1 MKLPG
6 KKKDLNEAEAEDASF
21 KKKTWKKN
29 IKVSSKKKQVA
40 VSCGKRWPSSSKGY
54 PFLVWP
60 NSLEGSHPIPVDP
73 VGCQARLPTLYQ
85 QPAKEVVTIQQGG
98 NLKSFATVG
107 W

>member
-1 MKLPG
+1 M
-6 KKKDLNEAEAEDASF
+6 E
-21 KKKTWKKN
+21 KTS
-29 IKVSSKKKQVA
+29 KVSSKKMAKLLFKTV
-40 VSCGKRWPSSSKGY
+40 GNRWPSSSKGY
-54 PFLVWP
+54 PFFVWP
-60 NSLEGSHPIPVDP
+60 NSIGGSHPPVDP

>member
-1 MKLPG
+1 MAKFLY
-6 KKKDLNEAEAEDASF
+6 KVRKSF
-21 KKKTWKKN
+21 
-29 IKVSSKKKQVA
+29 
-40 VSCGKRWPSSSKGY
+40 
-54 PFLVWP
+54 FVWP
-60 NSLEGSHPIPVDP
+60 NSIGGSHHILVDS